1 MSKFK
6 KIIICII
13 ALVLIIPLGVYG
25 YVQYKLKDVT
35 TGDTSYISK
44 IEEVDGITNILLLGT
59 DGRPEESAFRT
70 DSMIILTIDNNN
82 KDIKLTS
89 LARDTYVEI
98 PGKGKG
104 KLNTAYF
111 WGKEDLLFETI
122 ENEFGIGI
130 DKYAIVDFTSLMD
143 IIYAL
148 DGVELNV
155 KESELEQ
162 LNKYIPECY
171 KFCKNANKGE
181 LQLVEKA
188 GKQTLNGYQ
197 ALSYS
202 RIRKGDSAINRDERQ
217 RKVINAII
225 KKYKDIT
232 GEEIN
237 EDFQLYYQINFKNTS
252 ITKYPALIDA
262 VVPYVTTN
270 LNSNEILQ
278 LAYTG
283 HNIISGKSLK
293 KAIKEAEF
301 PIIDDVHSKG
311 GMYGKNFYGNTEW
324 VWIYDENSTSVL
336 RDFIYKDIPMNENE
350 YLNDNSQIS
359 LKY

>member
-35 TGDTSYISK
+35 TGDTSYTSK
-44 IEEVDGITNILLLGT
+44 IEEVNGISNILLLGT

-171 KFCKNANKGE
+171 NFCKNANKGE

-225 KKYKDIT
+225 KKYKD
-232 GEEIN
+232 
-237 EDFQLYYQINFKNTS
+237 TS

-270 LNSNEILQ
+270 LNSNEILR

-324 VWIYDENSTSVL
+324 VWIYDENSTKVL

>member
-1 MSKFK
+1 MSKLK

-13 ALVLIIPLGVYG
+13 TLVLIIPLGVYG

-171 KFCKNANKGE
+171 KFCKNANKSE

-225 KKYKDIT
+225 KKYKD
-232 GEEIN
+232 
-237 EDFQLYYQINFKNTS
+237 TS